1 MAPRAS
7 HLFEEPLSL
16 GHEWGVFESLDVQMT
31 GGTTGLHLRPSKQ
44 RMLPVLSLR
53 YAVAL
58 AIMSLLGAVDRR
70 SLPRMS
76 WCTTELLGRMG
87 FVRQKDLAP
96 RVSLKG
102 VRLVFKA
109 RAIDSTVAALASI
122 HTGRGLG
129 KIIAVEFG
137 QNGLLNRRDL
147 R

>member
-16 GHEWGVFESLDVQMT
+16 GHEWSVFESLDIQMT
-31 GGTTGLHLRPSKQ
+31 GGTTGLHLRPPKQ
-44 RMLPVLSLR
+44 RMLPVPSLR

-70 SLPRMS
+70 SLPCMT

-87 FVRQKDLAP
+87 IVRQQDLAP
-96 RVSLKG
+96 RMSLEG

-109 RAIDSTVAALASI
+109 RALDTTVAALASI
-122 HTGRGLG
+122 HTSRGLG

-137 QNGLLNRRDL
+137 QDGLLNIRDL